1 MDAAEVEENLF
12 AFSDAKLHGGMCRQ
26 LSAILY
32 KILAIFP
39 VLEEARPRSKS
50 GIQALCSLHVNLD
63 KSKNLLQHCSECSK
77 LYLAITGDSILMKF
91 EKARCALQE
100 SLTNVQDIVPQAI
113 GYQILEIVGELERT
127 VFILDHVEKKAG
139 DEVISLLQ
147 KKNSDGGSS
156 DSVGIEVFHHAVL
169 KLGITS
175 SRAALSERRALNKLI
190 ERARAEEDKRKE
202 SVVAYLLHLTRK
214 YSKLFRNDT
223 PDDSDSQGS
232 NPCSPT
238 VPGSSDGSN
247 NDFGRQLSRQASFS
261 SKPHNGR
268 SEEIPTPPEEFRC
281 PISLQIMHEP
291 VIISSGQTYERVC
304 IEKWFKDGH
313 HTCPK
318 TQQKLTHFSL
328 TPNFCVKGLIASWCQ
343 QNGFPVPDGPPASLD
358 LNSWRLSLPARS
370 ASDSR
375 SIGSLKSCDEAAKR
389 TTPEESGGFTE
400 EHIPDDP
407 SNTNTSDA
415 TGSKEHEFE
424 RYESLL
430 EILRDSKS
438 RTKKHKAI
446 EEIRFLLKDDGEA
459 RIYMGAN
466 RFVEELVQFL
476 KSATD
481 EGDERAQEVG
491 ALALFNLAVNN
502 SRNKDIILSAGVI
515 PLLEKMISNPM
526 TCESATALYLN
537 LSCLERAK
545 PIIASSQAVPILVQL
560 LSPESSHST
569 SCKHDALF
577 CLFNLSSH
585 APTVNHLI
593 SAGII
598 DGLYFL
604 LSNNG
609 TPTGS
614 PWSEKALAIL
624 ASIASCQSAMNEMVS
639 TPGLISS
646 IATALNVGQPPVQEQ
661 AVSCLLILCAGD
673 ESSCC
678 TVLQEGVIPALVSV
692 SANGTQRGKEK
703 ARKLLKLFREQR
715 QREPSPSRESIEART
730 IGVIETIQE
739 PKPFAKSRSARIVR
753 SVSSF
758 WKPKHRW

>member
-1 MDAAEVEENLF
+1 MDAADQVEENLF
-12 AFSDAKLHGGMCRQ
+12 AVSDAKLHGGMCKQ
-26 LSAILY
+26 LSTILY
-32 KILAIFP
+32 KVLAIFP
-39 VLEEARPRSKS
+39 VLEGARPRSKS
-50 GIQALCSLHVNLD
+50 GIQALCSLHVTLD
-63 KSKNLLQHCSECSK
+63 KSKNLLHHCSECSK

-100 SLTNVQDIVPQAI
+100 SLMSVLDIVPQAI
-113 GYQILEIVGELERT
+113 GCQIMEIVGELERA

-139 DEVISLLQ
+139 DEIISLLQ
-147 KKNSDGGSS
+147 EKKNSDSNSNDG
-156 DSVGIEVFHHAVL
+156 VEFEVFHQAVL

-202 SVVAYLLHLTRK
+202 SIVAYLLHLTRK
-214 YSKLFRNDT
+214 YSKLFRNDI

-238 VPGSSDGSN
+238 IPGSSDGTN
-247 NDFGRQLSRQASFS
+247 NYFGSQLSRQVSFS
-261 SKPHNGR
+261 SKPHHHPR

-304 IEKWFKDGH
+304 IEKWFKNGH
-313 HTCPK
+313 NTCPK

-328 TPNFCVKGLIASWCQ
+328 TPNFCVKGLITSWCQ
-343 QNGFPVPDGPPASLD
+343 KNGFPVPDGPPVSLD
-358 LNSWRLSLPARS
+358 L
-370 ASDSR
+370 
-375 SIGSLKSCDEAAKR
+375 KSCNEGVKGSP
-389 TTPEESGGFTE
+389 PEDIGGITE
-400 EHIPDDP
+400 EPP
-407 SNTNTSDA
+407 SNTNTND
-415 TGSKEHEFE
+415 TTEGEEDEFE

-430 EILRDSKS
+430 ERLHNGKS
-438 RTKKHKAI
+438 RAKQHKAV

-459 RIYMGAN
+459 RTYMGAD
-466 RFVEELVQFL
+466 RFVEALVQFL
-476 KSATD
+476 KSAID
-481 EGDERAQEVG
+481 EGDEKAQEVG

-502 SRNKDIILSAGVI
+502 GRNKDKILSAGVI
-515 PLLEKMISNPM
+515 PLLEKMITNPM

-545 PIIASSQAVPILVQL
+545 PVIASSQATPILIHL
-560 LSPESSHST
+560 LSPESSHSI

-577 CLFNLSSH
+577 CLFNLASH

-593 SAGII
+593 NAGII
-598 DGLYFL
+598 DRLHFL
-604 LSNNG
+604 ISNTG

-614 PWSEKALAIL
+614 TWSEKAIAIL
-624 ASIASCQSAMNEMVS
+624 ASIASWRSAMNEMVS

-646 IATALNVGQPPVQEQ
+646 IATALNLGQPPVQEQ
-661 AVSCLLILCAGD
+661 AVSFLLILCAGD
-673 ESSCC
+673 ESSCR

-703 ARKLLKLFREQR
+703 AQTLLKLFREQR
-715 QREPSPSRESIEART
+715 QREPSPSRECLDARVT
-730 IGVIETIQE
+730 RE
-739 PKPFAKSRSARIVR
+739 PKPFTKSRSARIAR
-753 SVSSF
+753 TVSSF